1 MCFSAGF
8 LISAY
13 LFFSGIETM
22 IEIGIMTE
30 IGTMIGIV
38 VEAVTEIGRGRGTVI
53 AGMIRNMVERG
64 IVIEK
69 VGSVIG
75 EKEIVADAEATQE
88 VGAEVETAE
97 IVMKNDVNDM
107 LVAVLVLEGMKIE
120 LMIILEMN
128 QRRRRRRRRR
138 RMMEPTIQIQRL
150 QRQIEFVHP
159 LV

>member
-1 MCFSAGF
+1 MK
-8 LISAY
+8 
-13 LFFSGIETM
+13 
-22 IEIGIMTE
+22 EIGITIEIETMTE

-38 VEAVTEIGRGRGTVI
+38 VGAVTEIGTGTGTVI
-53 AGMIRNMVERG
+53 AGMIRNMVGRG
-64 IVIEK
+64 I
-69 VGSVIG
+69 VIG
-75 EKEIVADAEATQE
+75 EKEIAADAEAAQE

-107 LVAVLVLEGMKIE
+107 LATVLVLEGMKIE
-120 LMIILEMN
+120 LMILPGMN
-128 QRRRRRRRRR
+128 RRRRRKRKRRRRR